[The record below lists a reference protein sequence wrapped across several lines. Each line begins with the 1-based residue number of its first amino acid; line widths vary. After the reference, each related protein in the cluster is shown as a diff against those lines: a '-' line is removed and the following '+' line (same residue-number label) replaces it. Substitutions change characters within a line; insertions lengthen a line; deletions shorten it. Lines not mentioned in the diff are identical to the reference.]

1 MPNGVYK
8 IEKGDEVMTLVPAE
22 ARQLAPM
29 LAGKALEASALER
42 VQEMEARIVEMA
54 QQVRDVERR
63 YKALKASQSG
73 AAAQQSLE
81 LTQ

>member
-29 LAGKALEASALER
+29 LAGKALEASALAR
-42 VQEMEARIVEMA
+42 VQGDGGTDGGDAA
-54 QQVRDVERR
+54 ATQVDGSSLQSAEGIEIGE
-63 YKALKASQSG
+63 SG
-73 AAAQQSLE
+73 AAES
-81 LTQ
+81 

>member
-29 LAGKALEASALER
+29 LAGRALEASALAR
-42 VQEMEARIVEMA
+42 VQEMEARMVEMP
-54 QQVRDVERR
+54 QQLREMDRR
-63 YKALKASQSG
+63 CKALKASRVENL
-73 AAAQQSLE
+73 AQRSLE
-81 LTQ
+81 LIQ